1 MGTSIVRP
9 PVIVTRP
16 ALAGERLQR
25 RLQAAGYDVQW
36 WPAFEFGPAPDEANA
51 RATFAKL
58 TDFDLAVF
66 VSPQAVRAARMLMA
80 STWPGST
87 DLGAVGGATADA
99 LREAFQPAASNL
111 VEPPS
116 KVSGSEAFWSEWVQ
130 RGRTARRVL
139 IVRGQH
145 GREWLA
151 DRFAESGAAVDELA
165 VYTRSESDL
174 SASADAWLR
183 RAMIAGVPP
192 ATVVSS
198 SEAVDAIE
206 RQLSAVAGAVTWI
219 KQGVALATHARIRDR
234 LLDAGYRQVELTP
247 ADDDAIVARLESL
260 QHPRSAEP

>member
-1 MGTSIVRP
+1 
-9 PVIVTRP
+9 VTRP

-51 RATFAKL
+51 RATLAKL
-58 TDFDLAVF
+58 ADFDLAVF

-111 VEPPS
+111 VEPPG

-139 IVRGQH
+139 IVRAQH

>member
-1 MGTSIVRP
+1 VRP

-51 RATFAKL
+51 RATLAKL
-58 TDFDLAVF
+58 ADFDLAVF
-66 VSPQAVRAARMLMA
+66 VSPQAVQAARMLMA

-87 DLGAVGGATADA
+87 DLGAVGSATADA
-99 LREAFQPAASNL
+99 LREAFQPDANR
-111 VEPPS
+111 VIEPRS
-116 KVSGSEAFWSEWVQ
+116 EASGSEALWSEWLL
-130 RGRTARRVL
+130 RGRPGRHVL
-139 IVRGQH
+139 IVRAQH

-151 DRFAESGAAVDELA
+151 ERFADSGAAVEELA
-165 VYTRSESDL
+165 VYTRSEAAL
-174 SASADAWLR
+174 GASALAWLR
-183 RAMIAGVPP
+183 RAMVADVAP

-198 SEAVDAIE
+198 SEAVDAVE
-206 RQLSAVAGAVTWI
+206 RQLSGVAGAVTWI

-234 LLDAGYRQVELTP
+234 LLDAGYGQVELTP